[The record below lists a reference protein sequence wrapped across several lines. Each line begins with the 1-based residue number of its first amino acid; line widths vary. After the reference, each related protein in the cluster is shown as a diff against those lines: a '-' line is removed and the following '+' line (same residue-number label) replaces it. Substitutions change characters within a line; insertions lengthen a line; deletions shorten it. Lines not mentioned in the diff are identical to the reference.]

1 MSNFPASNPDQV
13 LCKVRPAN
21 SPFTPPFDRAAGLTR
36 HPAQAHQKQALE
48 REKAAWFRQREEAL
62 RAEAEE
68 AARLS
73 RLKAAAPRP
82 ASGPAEP
89 PTVAEGEAAD
99 VSFEADE
106 AELKKMG
113 DFLAAVEVSMEEP
126 DLLL

>member
-1 MSNFPASNPDQV
+1 MSNFPASNPDQL

-21 SPFTPPFDRAAGLTR
+21 PPFTPPPRPRGGAD
-36 HPAQAHQKQALE
+36 PAQAHQKQALE

-99 VSFEADE
+99 ASFEADE